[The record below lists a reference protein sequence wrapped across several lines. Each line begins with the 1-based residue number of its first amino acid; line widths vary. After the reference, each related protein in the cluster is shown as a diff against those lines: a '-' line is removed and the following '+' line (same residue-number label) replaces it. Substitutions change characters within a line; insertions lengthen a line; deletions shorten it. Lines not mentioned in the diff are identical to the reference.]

1 MSQSTVRPDDANDS
15 GFSLNGLAEKDFD
28 ALPREMLKV
37 FKEVEKL
44 VEKIAK
50 DWGKTLEETKS
61 VAQDVGES
69 ASGGSGAMSGSLGKF
84 KKSPAGKIGMGVMA
98 IGAAYTAMAPN
109 TMEAVTQRMTADTF
123 AGLSGVRGGSRGAIR
138 QANRMVGGG
147 ATSAMGPT
155 MASAA
160 LFAGGMAAGTVG
172 AKNIMSQMAG
182 TTAFS
187 GMSNEQAAG
196 AATGLNG
203 MSMLR
208 MGIRLRDNNGQI
220 RKTDSLINE
229 VYQFMFRGQKITKAQ
244 AAMVYA
250 PRSRANM
257 TLQQI
262 SEGDPDIFNFL
273 ASGIVAR
280 ASAGSDKK
288 FSGAMNSKD
297 PNKML
302 DLMGVD
308 KSSPLRSNYKL
319 NTSEANK
326 LLATEKGLVGGYNSS
341 LNTAASLNDGY
352 TKLAGLLGPVN
363 DGLMNLKA
371 ILQTF
376 PNAGSVAGGISSIL
390 STGVS
395 ALSTAASFRT
405 PGAAPGVPPV
415 GASNIMAG
423 GKQSLFGKA
432 GKFGNAGKAI
442 PVLGAAMSAVGGYQA
457 SKSKGGFDWGS
468 LLSST
473 AIGAGTGALMGAG
486 TGPGALITGLI
497 GGLVSGGANAAG
509 QLFAM
514 NSGQGGE
521 RVDGMNLGAGSEQA
535 SGKPSPAA
543 SPVPSGTTVTS
554 KFGPRPQ
561 AAAEAAKA
569 GHKISGNHKGT
580 DFGVPSGTPVK
591 AVADGVVEAT
601 GNQPNGWGN
610 YVLIKHLDGSSSR
623 YCHLR
628 RISAS
633 KGQKIK
639 KGDVIGLSGGG
650 PKDPGRGNSTAA
662 HLHFEIANKGGV
674 RVDPEAWLANAKI
687 PLLAGYNDK
696 GKATQ
701 VGSMLFD
708 EYNSLTDVFSTNSL
722 ENFLQNSADFGGIS
736 YNDLAKKY
744 TKEEIAS
751 FNEVADNYTGKPTK
765 NKKQLMKMISQGGF
779 TGRSLR
785 TAYAV
790 ALAESGGRAN
800 AKGDIKLQN
809 DKWGPSVGLFQIRSL
824 KDWKKYGD
832 PYRDASKLVDPN
844 YNIEAAWKKSNSG
857 TNFSPWSAYT
867 NGAFTKYLSE
877 ADTMAKAVG
886 VGGGNDP
893 MNIGVA
899 SSSASMGSRSS
910 SGSTMTANSNVT
922 INLDMKVS
930 IGSAGPVEAE
940 RLVRLV
946 GEKLKKDA
954 EFKRIASSL

>member
-50 DWGKTLEETKS
+50 DWGKTLEETKA

-109 TMEAVTQRMTADTF
+109 TMAAVTQRLTADSF
-123 AGLSGVRGGSRGAIR
+123 AGLSGISGGSRGAIR
-138 QANRMVGGG
+138 QANKMVGGG

-182 TTAFS
+182 ITAFS

-308 KSSPLRSNYKL
+308 KSSPLRSNYNL

-326 LLATEKGLVGGYNSS
+326 LLATEKGLVGGYNTS

-352 TKLAGLLGPVN
+352 SKLAGLLGPVN

-376 PNAGSVAGGISSIL
+376 PNAGSVAGGISSVL

-405 PGAAPGVPPV
+405 PGVAPGTAPA
-415 GASNIMAG
+415 GASNIMAT
-423 GKQSLFGKA
+423 GKPSLFGKA
-432 GKFGNAGKAI
+432 GKFGNAGRAL
-442 PVLGAAMSAVGGYQA
+442 PVIGAAMSAFGGYEA
-457 SKSKGGFDWGS
+457 AKSKGKFDWGS
-468 LLSST
+468 LLSAT
-473 AIGAGTGALMGAG
+473 AVGAGTGALMGAG

-509 QLFAM
+509 QLF
-514 NSGQGGE
+514 GLGGE
-521 RVDGMNLGAGSEQA
+521 RVDGMDLGGGSEQA
-535 SGKPSPAA
+535 SGKPTPAA
-543 SPVPSGTTVTS
+543 SPVPSGTSVTS

-610 YVLIKHLDGSSSR
+610 YVLVKHLDGSSSR

-650 PKDPGRGNSTAA
+650 KDDPGRGNSTAA

-674 RVDPEAWLANAKI
+674 RVDPEAWLANAKL
-687 PLLAGYNDK
+687 PLLAGYNDS
-696 GKATQ
+696 GKATR

-708 EYNSLTDVFSTNSL
+708 EYNSLTDAFSTNSL
-722 ENFLQNSADFGGIS
+722 ESFLQNSADFGGVS
-736 YNDLAKKY
+736 YSDLAKKY
-744 TKEEIAS
+744 TKEELAA
-751 FNEVADNYTGKPTK
+751 FNDVPDNYSGKPTK

-779 TGRSLR
+779 SGRSLR
-785 TAYAV
+785 TAYAI

-809 DKWGPSVGLFQIRSL
+809 EKWGPSVGLFQIRSL
-824 KDWKKYGD
+824 KDWQKYGD
-832 PYRDASKLVDPN
+832 PYRNASKLVDPA

-877 ADTMAKAVG
+877 AETMAKAVG
-886 VGGGNDP
+886 VGGGNDS
-893 MNIGVA
+893 MNIGTA
-899 SSSASMGSRSS
+899 SSSSGSMGTRISG
-910 SGSTMTANSNVT
+910 GSTMTANSNVT

-930 IGSAGPVEAE
+930 IGSASPVEAE